1 MIKIMILAAIIT
13 GIILI
18 FLVALTDYIGDKKH
32 GKFNDGITLGVFIT
46 IFVFIEYALIAC
58 IIDDKNPTAMD
69 VYKGKT
75 ALEYKIVDDVKVDSV
90 VVFKNDYY
98 GSN

>member
-1 MIKIMILAAIIT
+1 MIIAAIII

-18 FLVALTDYIGDKKH
+18 FLVALTDYIKDNKH

-58 IIDDKNPTAMD
+58 IIDNKNPTAMD
-69 VYKGKT
+69 VYQGKT
-75 ALEYKIVDDVKVDSV
+75 TLEYKVVDSVRVDSV
-90 VVFKNDYY
+90 VVFKNDDY